1 MPTPAVFLFAWLFFF
16 VAPAMG
22 APVILAFGD
31 SLTAGFGV
39 NQQESYPAR
48 LQSLLKEEGYSYKVV
63 NAGVSGDTTAGGLRR
78 IDWLLKHKPSIV
90 ILELGAND
98 GLRGLPLEEMESNLE
113 TIILTCQKQGARVL
127 LAGMKIPPNYGEDYT
142 KGFETVFSKLAEKH
156 GTGFIPFFL
165 ENVAAVQELTRPDG
179 IHPVGEGYAVVVQT
193 VWEYLKPMLERQ
205 EASR

>member
-1 MPTPAVFLFAWLFFF
+1 MPTPAVFLLAWLFFF
-16 VAPAMG
+16 AVPAKG

-48 LQSLLKEEGYSYKVV
+48 LQSLLKKEGYPYKVV

-98 GLRGLPLEEMESNLE
+98 GLRGLPLDEMESNLE
-113 TIILTCQKQGARVL
+113 EIILAIQKQGAAIL

-142 KGFETVFSKLAEKH
+142 KGFENVFSNLAEKF
-156 GTGFIPFFL
+156 GTGYIPFFL

-193 VWEYLKPMLERQ
+193 VWKHLKPMLEKQ